1 MLLLWSR
8 GRDTGRICAA
18 RAVCLCR
25 FFMLTIIIEVDMK
38 NIIPYLRPYWKKL
51 LLSALVIGV
60 STFCDLMLPTIMSDV
75 LNQGVYR
82 ADYPYIVRCC
92 AAMLAVAAVGLGGVL
107 IGSKLS
113 CEAVASFCGDLR
125 AETFR
130 RVNAM
135 TFEEFGSLGTAA
147 LVTRCSHDVETVSW
161 IAAELSGPVITIPAM
176 FLGGMILAFRKDP
189 SLCLTILLFVPW
201 TLAVI
206 FVLGKK
212 LLPLNEAADEYID
225 RENELMRQRLRGI
238 RVIRAFGAEK
248 KEHEKVSHA
257 IEAMSEKFIKA
268 NMIQE
273 TVTPLV
279 VLLMNLAAVLVVYL
293 GGWRME
299 NGGGLTAG
307 DIFAVVQYTALISG
321 SLIMGVF
328 AILSYP
334 QAQVAAK
341 RVSQVLLAG
350 KGEAASGSSSGVD
363 AGEITFSHV
372 TFRYEDAAAPAV
384 EDVSFRI
391 RPGESVAVI
400 GGTGSG
406 KSTLLNLLL
415 GFRAPTS
422 GEIRLDGIL
431 SGDLSREV
439 LRDSVSCA
447 MQSGAVYSGT
457 VRENV
462 RMGRLDASDEE
473 IWEALEISQ
482 AAEYVRAFSDELDHP
497 IRQSGKNLSGGQ
509 KQRLSIARAV
519 VKKAPIYVF
528 DDSFSALD
536 FLTESRVRTALN
548 RALAGRTRI
557 LITQRVASAMHCGRV
572 LVMDGGH
579 LVDSGTHAELLDRCK
594 VYRDI
599 YLSQTGGGTVEEKK

>member
-1 MLLLWSR
+1 MR
-8 GRDTGRICAA
+8 
-18 RAVCLCR
+18 
-25 FFMLTIIIEVDMK
+25 
-38 NIIPYLRPYWKKL
+38 NIIPYLKPYWKKL
-51 LLSALVIGV
+51 LLSALAIGV
-60 STFCDLMLPTIMSDV
+60 STFCDLMLPTIMSDI

-82 ADYPYIVRCC
+82 ADYFYIVRCC
-92 AAMLAVAAVGLGGVL
+92 AAMLAVAAVGLVGVL
-107 IGSKLS
+107 VGSKLS
-113 CEAVASFCGDLR
+113 CQAVASFCRDLR

-130 RVNAM
+130 KVNAM
-135 TFEEFGSLGTAA
+135 TFEEFGALGAAA

-176 FLGGMILAFRKDP
+176 FLGGMLLAFRKDP

-201 TLAVI
+201 TLAMI

-257 IEAMSEKFIKA
+257 IEAMSEKFIQA

-273 TVTPLV
+273 TVTPLAS
-279 VLLMNLAAVLVVYL
+279 LLMNLAAVLVVYL

-299 NGGGLTAG
+299 NGSGLTAG
-307 DIFAVVQYTALISG
+307 DIFAVVQYTGLMSN
-321 SLIMGVF
+321 SLLMGVF

-334 QAQVAAK
+334 QAKVAAN
-341 RVSQVLLAG
+341 RVSQVLLAV
-350 KGEAASGSSSGVD
+350 KGESVSGASGGAE

-384 EDVSFRI
+384 EDVSFQI
-391 RPGESVAVI
+391 HPGESVAVI

-406 KSTLLNLLL
+406 KSTLLSLLL
-415 GFRAPTS
+415 GFRKPTF
-422 GEIRLDGIL
+422 GEIRLDGIP
-431 SGDLSREV
+431 STELSREA
-439 LRDSVSCA
+439 LRGSVSCA
-447 MQSGAVYSGT
+447 MQNGAVYSGT

-462 RMGRLDASDEE
+462 RMGRLGAKDEE

-482 AAEYVRAFSDELDHP
+482 AAEYVRAFSDGLDHP

-536 FLTESRVRTALN
+536 FLTESHVRTALN
-548 RALAGRTRI
+548 RALAGKTRI
-557 LITQRVASAMHCGRV
+557 LITQRVATAMHCGRV

-579 LVDSGTHAELLDRCK
+579 LVDSGTHEELLSRCK

-599 YLSQTGGGTVEEKK
+599 YLSQTGGGIVEEKK